1 MRSEVKLWP
10 LHLATAISELPGLAK
25 RCSVH
30 PKTMI
35 QRHAVA
41 LALAATVAVAWQPA
55 TRISSRATPL
65 KMSEQVTDEEEAE
78 IIANAQKIAK
88 KKRSNLYN
96 EEGVAYAPWMVRQVD
111 EDAVAAARAMRG
123 YEKRRERIALEEKQ
137 GTINILD
144 AASSELTGLGL
155 KAKVLSEDEVELTWS
170 TDDEEA
176 NRGFLVERKAVG
188 YSDWDEVASYQS
200 WSPLKSKGTLGGAYS
215 YIDATVSEGEWL
227 YRIVAEQSDNSR
239 AIVCQVGVSVENSGQ
254 QLQTKLVVGG
264 FAALVLGALAAGAL
278 LDPIKG

>member
-1 MRSEVKLWP
+1 MLGLAGAPLRRAGIAKMGPLLKPSQPARKRVPPSCRSALQRRP
-10 LHLATAISELPGLAK
+10 LITNERGERSVLRGGGRRRRFAHDAVLISKPRSSPRLVQSSLPLAK
-25 RCSVH
+25 RSSVH

-35 QRHAVA
+35 QRQAVA
-41 LALAATVAVAWQPA
+41 LALVAATAVAWQPA

-155 KAKVLSEDEVELTWS
+155 KAKVLSS
-170 TDDEEA
+170 A
-176 NRGFLVERKAVG
+176 
-188 YSDWDEVASYQS
+188 
-200 WSPLKSKGTLGGAYS
+200 
-215 YIDATVSEGEWL
+215 
-227 YRIVAEQSDNSR
+227 
-239 AIVCQVGVSVENSGQ
+239 
-254 QLQTKLVVGG
+254 
-264 FAALVLGALAAGAL
+264 
-278 LDPIKG
+278 

>member
-1 MRSEVKLWP
+1 MV
-10 LHLATAISELPGLAK
+10 
-25 RCSVH
+25 
-30 PKTMI
+30 
-35 QRHAVA
+35 QRRAVVI
-41 LALAATVAVAWQPA
+41 ALAAATAAAWQPA
-55 TRISSRATPL
+55 TRITSRATPL
-65 KMSEQVTDEEEAE
+65 KMSEQLTDEEEAE

-96 EEGVAYAPWMVRQVD
+96 EDGVAYAPWMVRQVD

-176 NRGFLVERKAVG
+176 NRGFLVERKAART
-188 YSDWDEVASYQS
+188 SA
-200 WSPLKSKGTLGGAYS
+200 
-215 YIDATVSEGEWL
+215 
-227 YRIVAEQSDNSR
+227 
-239 AIVCQVGVSVENSGQ
+239 
-254 QLQTKLVVGG
+254 
-264 FAALVLGALAAGAL
+264 
-278 LDPIKG
+278 

>member
-1 MRSEVKLWP
+1 MICISVSRSLWTTP
-10 LHLATAISELPGLAK
+10 ASHAVSEPCALAK
-25 RCSVH
+25 RSSVH

-35 QRHAVA
+35 QRQAVVI
-41 LALAATVAVAWQPA
+41 ALAATAVAAWQPA

-65 KMSEQVTDEEEAE
+65 KMSEQLTDEEEAE

-176 NRGFLVERKAVG
+176 NRGFLVERKAVPT
-188 YSDWDEVASYQS
+188 SA
-200 WSPLKSKGTLGGAYS
+200 
-215 YIDATVSEGEWL
+215 
-227 YRIVAEQSDNSR
+227 
-239 AIVCQVGVSVENSGQ
+239 
-254 QLQTKLVVGG
+254 
-264 FAALVLGALAAGAL
+264 
-278 LDPIKG
+278 

>member
-1 MRSEVKLWP
+1 MRDRSVWRAVRSEVKLWP
-10 LHLATAISELPGLAK
+10 PLPRNAISELAALQK
-25 RCSVH
+25 RSTVH
-30 PKTMI
+30 PKNDM
-35 QRHAVA
+35 QRKVVA
-41 LALAATVAVAWQPA
+41 LALAATAVAAWQPA

-176 NRGFLVERKAVG
+176 NRGFLVERKAV
-188 YSDWDEVASYQS
+188 
-200 WSPLKSKGTLGGAYS
+200 P
-215 YIDATVSEGEWL
+215 
-227 YRIVAEQSDNSR
+227 NS
-239 AIVCQVGVSVENSGQ
+239 A
-254 QLQTKLVVGG
+254 
-264 FAALVLGALAAGAL
+264 
-278 LDPIKG
+278 

>member
-1 MRSEVKLWP
+1 M
-10 LHLATAISELPGLAK
+10 
-25 RCSVH
+25 
-30 PKTMI
+30 
-35 QRHAVA
+35 QRQAVVI
-41 LALAATVAVAWQPA
+41 ALAATAVAAWQPA
-55 TRISSRATPL
+55 TRVQSARPSRTTL
-65 KMSEQVTDEEEAE
+65 RMSEQLTDEEEAE

-96 EEGVAYAPWMVRQVD
+96 EDGVAYAPWMVRQVD

-176 NRGFLVERKAVG
+176 NRGFLVERKAVPT
-188 YSDWDEVASYQS
+188 SA
-200 WSPLKSKGTLGGAYS
+200 
-215 YIDATVSEGEWL
+215 
-227 YRIVAEQSDNSR
+227 
-239 AIVCQVGVSVENSGQ
+239 
-254 QLQTKLVVGG
+254 
-264 FAALVLGALAAGAL
+264 
-278 LDPIKG
+278 

>member
-1 MRSEVKLWP
+1 MRTEITDFDDLREVQLVKLVD
-10 LHLATAISELPGLAK
+10 TAPGKAHSELSALYKG
-25 RCSVH
+25 CTVH
-30 PKTMI
+30 PRNDM
-35 QRHAVA
+35 QRKVVA
-41 LALAATVAVAWQPA
+41 LALAAATAVAWQPA
-55 TRISSRATPL
+55 TRISSRAAPL
-65 KMSEQVTDEEEAE
+65 RMSEQVTDEEEAE

-176 NRGFLVERKAVG
+176 NRGFLVERKAVLT
-188 YSDWDEVASYQS
+188 SA
-200 WSPLKSKGTLGGAYS
+200 
-215 YIDATVSEGEWL
+215 
-227 YRIVAEQSDNSR
+227 
-239 AIVCQVGVSVENSGQ
+239 
-254 QLQTKLVVGG
+254 
-264 FAALVLGALAAGAL
+264 
-278 LDPIKG
+278 